1 MPDVEE
7 LLRRGAAKLGI
18 QLTHGQRRK
27 TLCYLGMI
35 QEYNRRLNL
44 VGTSDPESLVLKH
57 ILDSLTGL
65 TVLKERSLAKIID
78 IGTGGGLPGIPLA
91 IAQPELEIT
100 LVESNER
107 KANFL
112 QECKRSLDL
121 SSVEVVRGRAE
132 ELGRLPFLRD
142 SFEAVIS
149 RAVAPTR
156 VLLEYTAPFCKENY
170 YIVLYKGRDVD
181 AEIAISRH
189 ALEELGV
196 YIEEIRETKIPYLE
210 AERSLVVLR
219 KVGPTPARYPR
230 KTGIPRK
237 RPL

>member
-7 LLRRGAAKLGI
+7 LLREGAAELGI
-18 QLTHGQRRK
+18 QLTHKQRRK
-27 TLCYLGMI
+27 ALHYLAMI

-44 VGTSDPESLVLKH
+44 VGTSDAETLVLKH

-65 TVLKERSLAKIID
+65 AVLKERSLTRIID

-91 IAQPELEIT
+91 ITQPGLEVT

-121 SSVEVVRGRAE
+121 SSVEVVKGRAE
-132 ELGRLPFLRD
+132 ELAHLPFLRD

-156 VLLEYTAPFCKENY
+156 VLVEYTAPFCKDNY
-170 YIVLYKGRDVD
+170 YIVLYKGREVD
-181 AEIAISRH
+181 GEITISGH
-189 ALEELGV
+189 ALEELRV
-196 YIEEIRETKIPYLE
+196 QIEEIREIKLPHVG
-210 AERSLVVLR
+210 AERNLVVLR
-219 KVGPTPARYPR
+219 KVGPTPSRYPR
-230 KTGIPRK
+230 RTGIPRK